1 MDDKLTRLIDSLEHS
16 LLSQFMVFVIA
27 PIYREYYVSNDQV
40 SDASR
45 DLLSLNANI
54 GATRRHII
62 VTGIEKRSR
71 KKHFQKIDKRN
82 TYRTLRQNSL
92 DRLSR

>member
-27 PIYREYYVSNDQV
+27 PIYRESYVSNDQV

-45 DLLSLNANI
+45 DLLSLNATSVQRGDI
-54 GATRRHII
+54 
-62 VTGIEKRSR
+62 SL
-71 KKHFQKIDKRN
+71 
-82 TYRTLRQNSL
+82 LRE
-92 DRLSR
+92 